1 MAFEA
6 KARRACNGGRR
17 YGEVVTLAEMYTSCV
32 KQPIHQ
38 LTWAISAALNLYCK
52 GYDGGNAFA
61 EAPAPVNLFVMYPDN
76 NPLSSVFKK
85 ASSNIICTKLEHEC
99 CKIRTSST

>member
-38 LTWAISAALNLYCK
+38 LTWAILAALNLYCK
-52 GYDGGNAFA
+52 GYDVGNAFV
-61 EAPAPVNLFVMYPDN
+61 EVPAPVDPFFMYPEDQYN
-76 NPLSSVFKK
+76 KWW
-85 ASSNIICTKLEHEC
+85 
-99 CKIRTSST
+99 